1 MDALAALGV
10 SLFRWASGPEMTEFC
25 DISSAR
31 VNTEELP
38 DTITAGG
45 KTRRVSQY
53 FRDDVTIRPDRQMVT
68 AGRIEQVLENWLFRC
83 VTTSGGREGQT
94 YWGQIRYNRK
104 DRLMKVVVSLDD
116 DTIVNAYLDDK
127 ATRDWQ
133 THGRRYFDRRCK
145 DGSFEERL

>member
-1 MDALAALGV
+1 MSHRCGTSCRRKQVPSQRSSCPSCGSAA
-10 SLFRWASGPEMTEFC
+10 SR
-25 DISSAR
+25 R
-31 VNTEELP
+31 LP

-45 KTRRVSQY
+45 RTRRVSRY
-53 FRDDVTIRPDRQMVT
+53 FRDDAGVRPDRQMVT
-68 AGRIEQVLENWLFRC
+68 AERIEQVLENWLFRC

-94 YWGQIRYNRK
+94 YWGLVRYNRK
-104 DRLMKVVVSLDD
+104 ERLMKVVVSLDD

-133 THGRRYFDRRCK
+133 RHGRRYFDRRCR